1 MPLRPGDRQTRVQLS
16 VLDRLLDADPERAAD
31 RPLGPAE
38 TLAAL
43 RRAARRDLEA
53 LLNARQRWRS
63 WPGQFAELAVSP
75 MAYGVPDFT
84 SGYFASEERR
94 EAFRRD
100 VAAVI
105 AAYEPRLRAVKVT
118 LVPGADETDRTLR
131 LRVEALMMAD
141 PEPEPV
147 SFDTAFDSAAM
158 AFVVQGADAV

>member
-1 MPLRPGDRQTRVQLS
+1 VSLRPNDRSQRVQLS
-16 VLDRLLDADPERAAD
+16 VLDRLLDADPERVQD
-31 RPLGPAE
+31 RPLGSAE

-63 WPGQFAELAVSP
+63 WPAPLTELSVSP
-75 MAYGVPDFT
+75 VNFGVPDFT

-94 EAFRRD
+94 EAFRRS
-100 VAAVI
+100 VEAAI
-105 AAYEPRLRAVKVT
+105 RAFEPRFRMVKVS
-118 LVPGADETDRTLR
+118 LLPGTDDTDRTLR

-158 AFVVQGADAV
+158 AFVVAGADPV

>member
-1 MPLRPGDRQTRVQLS
+1 MPLRPGERPSRVQLS
-16 VLDRLLDADPERAAD
+16 VLDRLLDADPERVLD
-31 RPLGPAE
+31 QPLGAAE

-63 WPGQFAELAVSP
+63 WPVQLTELAVSP
-75 MAYGVPDFT
+75 LNYGVPDFT

-94 EAFRRD
+94 EGFRRA
-100 VAAVI
+100 VEAAI
-105 AAYEPRLRAVKVT
+105 AAFEPRLKAVKVS
-118 LVPGADETDRTLR
+118 LVPGVDETDRTLR
-131 LRVEALMMAD
+131 LRVEALMLAD

-147 SFDTAFDSAAM
+147 SFDTAFDSASM